1 MVEKSAQKK
10 KIERDLRLDI
20 LNTQGKKVG
29 AFDLSSRVFDGKT
42 SDPLMRQAVVAYLA
56 NQRHGLAHT
65 KTRGEVSGGGRKP
78 WRQKG
83 TGQARAGSTRSPLWR
98 KGGITFGPRP
108 HSFYTELPQRM
119 KVNAL
124 KSALNAKLRDNEIV
138 VLEDITLKTPK
149 TKEFFGVVKNL
160 RLEDLVARF
169 IVSSWDS
176 VVRRASGNIKKVQFT
191 LAKDLTTYEALNCK
205 QLIFTKVALEEVQ
218 ARVEKWL
225 K

>member
-1 MVEKSAQKK
+1 MVEKSARKNK
-10 KIERDLRLDI
+10 TEYSLRIDM

-29 AFDLSSRVFDGKT
+29 VFDLNERVFDGKT
-42 SDPLMRQAVVAYLA
+42 SDSLMRQAVVAYLA
-56 NQRHGLAHT
+56 NQRRGLAHT
-65 KTRGEVSGGGRKP
+65 KTRGEVRGGGRKP

-83 TGQARAGSTRSPLWR
+83 TGQARVGSTRSPLWR

-138 VLEDITLKTPK
+138 VLEGIALKTPK

-160 RLEDLVARF
+160 KLEDLVARF
-169 IVSSWDS
+169 IVSAWDS
-176 VVRRASGNIKKVQFT
+176 VVRRASRNIQKVQFT
-191 LAKDLTTYEALNCK
+191 LAKDLTTYEVLNCK
-205 QLIFTKVALEEVQ
+205 QLVFTKGAIEEVQ
-218 ARVEKWL
+218 ARVEKWV